1 MTLKN
6 FFRVIILSFY
16 SPNLY
21 LEVAKKWKHWGL
33 GFLLKFSILIS
44 LISSI
49 CLFIFVSNINF
60 KNESFVS
67 VIQQIPDMKII
78 EDKAVFVDENIT
90 SPIHVGPVKNLLV
103 VDLDAKTSEKYPDT
117 LITFTAYGIVMNLL
131 DSSYFTISYK
141 DFLMDQDEKIINTS
155 SLISF
160 MLESQKKLLAIII
173 ILGVTLGSLV
183 YFALTLF
190 KTAFYAS
197 VASLCSGA
205 FKFKLTFKQLLRLAI
220 VANAPAFIISTMFV
234 VIFFNS
240 KIMGM
245 SQFIST
251 SLYLL
256 YFMGGVLFYL
266 KEKRTK

>member
-6 FFRVIILSFY
+6 FFRIIILSFY

-21 LEVAKKWKHWGL
+21 IEVAKKWKHWGL

-60 KNESFVS
+60 KNQDFVS
-67 VIQQIPDMKII
+67 FIQQIPEMKII
-78 EDKAVFVDENIT
+78 EDRAVFVDENIT
-90 SPIHVGPVKNLLV
+90 SPIYVGPVKNFLV
-103 VDLDAKTSEKYPDT
+103 VDLDARTSEKYPDT
-117 LITFTAYGIVMNLL
+117 LIAFTAYGMVMNLL
-131 DSSYFTISYK
+131 DSSYFTISYN

-160 MLESQKKLLAIII
+160 MLKTQKKLLAIII
-173 ILGVTLGSLV
+173 ILGVTSGSLI
-183 YFALTLF
+183 YFAITLF

-220 VANAPAFIISTMFV
+220 IANAPAFIISTVFML
-234 VIFFNS
+234 IFFNS
-240 KIMGM
+240 KIMAM
-245 SQFIST
+245 SEFIST
-251 SLYLL
+251 TLYLL
-256 YFMGGVLFYL
+256 YFMGGILFYL
-266 KEKRTK
+266 KSQKNK